1 LTGYII
7 RRLGQAV
14 VVILGVTVIVF
25 LLERMLPGSP
35 ARAILGPRAT
45 AKQIA
50 LFNHQNGLDTPVW
63 HQYWV
68 FLDHLMH
75 GNLGF
80 SYKLNRSVD
89 SIIRDELPRDVVL
102 VGTSTALAVMIAIPI
117 GVLQAAKR
125 NTFVDHSATSVS
137 FLLYSMPAYIPATL
151 LIAAFALGVHWFP
164 PQAPQQ
170 ASAGGMITHPK
181 GLVLPIIALT
191 LVTYALFSRYMR
203 SSAIDSLAQDYIRT
217 ARAKGLPERL
227 VLWRHVLRNSLIP
240 VATLI
245 GLSIP
250 AILTAGLIVEQFFNF
265 PGIGLQY
272 YTAATQDDYPVM
284 LGITVLIGAAV
295 VMGNLLADLAYAV
308 LDPRVRYT

>member
-1 LTGYII
+1 
-7 RRLGQAV
+7 
-14 VVILGVTVIVF
+14 
-25 LLERMLPGSP
+25 
-35 ARAILGPRAT
+35 
-45 AKQIA
+45 
-50 LFNHQNGLDTPVW
+50 
-63 HQYWV
+63 
-68 FLDHLMH
+68 
-75 GNLGF
+75 
-80 SYKLNRSVD
+80 
-89 SIIRDELPRDVVL
+89 L

-117 GVLQAAKR
+117 GVLQAVKR

-203 SSAIDSLAQDYIRT
+203 SSAIESLAQDYIRT

>member
-1 LTGYII
+1 V
-7 RRLGQAV
+7 GQAV
-14 VVILGVTVIVF
+14 VVILGVTMIVF
-25 LLERMLPGSP
+25 LLEHMLPGSP

-45 AKQIA
+45 VQQIA

-63 HQYWV
+63 HQYLV
-68 FLDHLMH
+68 FLDRLMH
-75 GNLGF
+75 GDLGF

-117 GVLQAAKR
+117 GVLQAVKR
-125 NTFVDHSATSVS
+125 NTFVDHSATTVS

-181 GLVLPIIALT
+181 GLVLPIVALT

-203 SSAIDSLAQDYIRT
+203 SSAIESLAQDYIRT